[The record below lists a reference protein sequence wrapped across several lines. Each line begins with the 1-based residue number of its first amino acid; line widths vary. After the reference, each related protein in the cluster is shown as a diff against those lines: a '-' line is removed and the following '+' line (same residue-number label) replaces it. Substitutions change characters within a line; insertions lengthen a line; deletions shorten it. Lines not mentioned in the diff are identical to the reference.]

1 LILYHIMREN
11 ELVLSFYVTFSLSI
25 FVRKIT
31 KEPLVKRVVLIL
43 YFEKFGFYLRCLYE
57 LSRLT
62 KRVHQSKCSPYLSLL
77 QQVD

>member
-1 LILYHIMREN
+1 MREN
-11 ELVLSFYVTFSLSI
+11 ELVLSLFYVTLSLFL

-31 KEPLVKRVVLIL
+31 KEPLAKQVVLIL
-43 YFEKFGFYLRCLYE
+43 YFEKFDFYLRCLYE

-77 QQVD
+77 QQAD